1 VRNRGVVVEIAKRN
15 HIIVMTSR
23 GEFVQ
28 VPFKK
33 QVYVGQ
39 EVSFKQKE
47 RITPWQVG
55 AAAMLFLAL
64 VSSWNMFIGNL
75 VPGMNTPAFLIT
87 LDFNPSIELSVSE
100 AHKVLAASGLND
112 DGEALISRINVV
124 GEPLTLALE
133 RISTQAEQDG
143 YLRQG
148 AGEIIVTIAARDSQD
163 TTFVE
168 LKNSRTGDHSKLE
181 QAIVG
186 ALTQNSLAQVRI
198 WQVPTQVL
206 VDAKTA
212 GITPARYIAIRQQ
225 AQAIVP
231 QRIEARLTTAERQ
244 ERAQE
249 PEGGEAIA
257 AAAAFGSAPR
267 PVLTPLQ
274 WTNTASAHT
283 VSDRPSQLPFSFS
296 NRMKGA
302 LSYSE

>member
-1 VRNRGVVVEIAKRN
+1 
-15 HIIVMTSR
+15 M
-23 GEFVQ
+23 
-28 VPFKK
+28 
-33 QVYVGQ
+33 
-39 EVSFKQKE
+39 
-47 RITPWQVG
+47 
-55 AAAMLFLAL
+55 
-64 VSSWNMFIGNL
+64 
-75 VPGMNTPAFLIT
+75 
-87 LDFNPSIELSVSE
+87 
-100 AHKVLAASGLND
+100 
-112 DGEALISRINVV
+112 
-124 GEPLTLALE
+124 
-133 RISTQAEQDG
+133 
-143 YLRQG
+143 
-148 AGEIIVTIAARDSQD
+148 
-163 TTFVE
+163 
-168 LKNSRTGDHSKLE
+168 
-181 QAIVG
+181 
-186 ALTQNSLAQVRI
+186 
-198 WQVPTQVL
+198 L

>member
-55 AAAMLFLAL
+55 AAAMLFFAL

-212 GITPARYIAIRQQ
+212 GITPARYIAIRLRFQHPHRGGAYSPYSPSLSATGIDCLGTFWRKLEILGVHLVVFNPFCLHRAES
-225 AQAIVP
+225 AQP
-231 QRIEARLTTAERQ
+231 YMQ
-244 ERAQE
+244 
-249 PEGGEAIA
+249 
-257 AAAAFGSAPR
+257 
-267 PVLTPLQ
+267 
-274 WTNTASAHT
+274 
-283 VSDRPSQLPFSFS
+283 
-296 NRMKGA
+296 
-302 LSYSE
+302 Y